1 MRRYLATALAAVS
14 AAGMIE
20 TAHAQEVVTIG
31 HSAPLTGPQAV
42 NGKDN
47 ENGAR
52 LAIEDLNKAGVTVAG
67 KKVTF
72 KLDSEDDQAD
82 PKAGVQV
89 AQKLVDS
96 GVVAVMGPY
105 NSGVAIPASRV
116 YSGAG
121 VPMLPVASN
130 PTLTKQG
137 FKNIFRIGASDVQ
150 LGGTMATFAAST
162 LKAKTAAIVDDRTA
176 YGQGV
181 ADEFESVAKAH
192 GIRIVDREY
201 TNSQAT
207 DFLGILTNIKSKNPD
222 VIFFGGYAAQGAPMA
237 KQMVERGLRA
247 KLLGGDGICSAD
259 MGHVAGAAASIVYC
273 AQGGVSLDKTAAGRD
288 FLKRYKDTYHTD
300 TQVYA
305 VNYYD
310 GVKMLADAMVK
321 AGTTT
326 DKAKL
331 TAQLAKEDYTGVAGT
346 YSFDEYGD
354 LKGAPTTVYVIK
366 NGLPVPYGQ

>member
-1 MRRYLATALAAVS
+1 MRLHAIALAAIMAATVVTS
-14 AAGMIE
+14 AGAE
-20 TAHAQEVVTIG
+20 EVVTIG
-31 HSAPLTGPQAV
+31 HSAPLTGPQAP

-52 LAIEDLNKAGVTVAG
+52 LAIDELNKTGVMVAG

-82 PKAGVQV
+82 PKVGVQI

-96 GVVAVMGPY
+96 GVVAVVGPY

-116 YSGAG
+116 YNAG
-121 VPMLPVASN
+121 NVPILPVASN
-130 PTLTKQG
+130 PDLTKQG
-137 FKNIFRIGASDVQ
+137 FKNIFRIGASDLQ
-150 LGGTMATFAAST
+150 LGGTMGQFAART
-162 LKAKTAAIVDDRTA
+162 LKAKTAAVIDDRTA

-181 ADEFESVAKAH
+181 AEQFIKMAKEN
-192 GIRIVDREY
+192 GIQIVDQEF
-201 TNSQAT
+201 TNSAAT
-207 DFLGILTNIKSKNPD
+207 DFLGILTTIKAKNPD

-237 KQMVERGLRA
+237 KQMRQRGIRA

-259 MGHVAGAAASIVYC
+259 MGKVAGDAASIVYC
-273 AQGGVSLDKTAAGRD
+273 AQGGISLDKTPAGRE
-288 FLKRYKDTYHTD
+288 FLQKYKAAYKTD
-300 TQVYA
+300 TQVYG

-310 GVKMLADAMVK
+310 GIKMLADVMVK

-331 TAQLAKEDYTGVAGT
+331 IAQLAKESYKGVAGT
-346 YSFDEYGD
+346 YSFDANGD
-354 LKGAPTTVYVIK
+354 LQGAPTTVYEIR
-366 NGLPVPYGQ
+366 NGLPVPYAQ

>member
-1 MRRYLATALAAVS
+1 MRRLAMTAAALM
-14 AAGMIE
+14 AAGF
-20 TAHAQEVVTIG
+20 TLSASAQVVVTIG
-31 HSAPLTGPQAV
+31 HSAPLTGPQAP

-52 LAIEDLNKAGVTVAG
+52 LAIDELNKSGVTVAG
-67 KKVTF
+67 QKVTF

-82 PKAGVQV
+82 PKIGVQV

-96 GVVAVMGPY
+96 GVVAVVGPY

-116 YSGAG
+116 YNTGN

-130 PTLTKQG
+130 PALTKQG
-137 FKNIFRIGASDVQ
+137 FKNIFRIGASDEQ
-150 LGGTMATFAAST
+150 LGGTMGQFAAKT
-162 LKAKTAAIVDDRTA
+162 LKAKTAAVIDDRTA

-181 ADEFESVAKAH
+181 AEQFVKEAKAN
-192 GIRIVDREY
+192 GIQIIQQEF
-201 TNSQAT
+201 TNSSAT
-207 DFLGILTNIKSKNPD
+207 DFLGILTAIKAKNPD
-222 VIFFGGYAAQGAPMA
+222 VIFYGGYAAQGAPMA
-237 KQMVERGLRA
+237 KQIRQRGLRA

-259 MGHVAGAAASIVYC
+259 MGKVAGDAASIVYC
-273 AQGGVSLDKTAAGRD
+273 AQGGVALEKTAEGRD
-288 FLKRYKDTYHTD
+288 FLKKYHDAYHTD
-300 TQVYA
+300 PQVYG

-310 GVKMLADAMVK
+310 GVKLLADAMVK

-326 DKAKL
+326 DKSKIM
-331 TAQLAKEDYTGVAGT
+331 AQLAKEQYKGVAGT

-366 NGLPVPYGQ
+366 NGLPAPYAP

>member
-1 MRRYLATALAAVS
+1 MNKALQGLLAVAAAS
-14 AAGMIE
+14 ACVQV
-20 TAHAQEVVTIG
+20 HAQEVVTIG

-52 LAIEDLNKAGVTVAG
+52 MAIDDLNKRGVTVAG

-82 PKAGVQV
+82 PKIGVQI
-89 AQKLVDS
+89 AQKLSDS
-96 GVVAVMGPY
+96 GIVAVVGPY

-116 YSGAG
+116 YNTAG
-121 VPMLPVASN
+121 IPMLPVASN
-130 PTLTKQG
+130 PALTKQG
-137 FKNIFRIGASDVQ
+137 FKNIFRIGASDEQ
-150 LGGTMATFAAST
+150 LGGTMAEFAVKT
-162 LKAKTAAIVDDRTA
+162 LKAKTAAIIDDRTA

-181 ADEFESVAKAH
+181 AEEFARVAKAQ
-192 GIRIVDREY
+192 GLQIVDNQY
-201 TNSQAT
+201 TNSNAT
-207 DFLGILTNIKSKNPD
+207 DFLGILTTIKSKNPD

-237 KQMVERGLRA
+237 KQMRQRGIRA

-259 MGHVAGAAASIVYC
+259 MGKVAGADASIVYC
-273 AQGGVSLDKTAAGRD
+273 AQGGTSLDKTPAGSD

-305 VNYYD
+305 VSYYD
-310 GVKMLADAMVK
+310 GVMLLADAMVK

-331 TAQLAKEDYTGVAGT
+331 IAQLAKSDYKGIAGT
-346 YSFDEYGD
+346 YSFDPKGD
-354 LKGAPTTVYVIK
+354 LIGAPTTVYIIK
-366 NGLPVPYGQ
+366 NGLPAPYGQ

>member
-1 MRRYLATALAAVS
+1 MRYLATALAVS
-14 AAGMIE
+14 TSVLFAAS
-20 TAHAQEVVTIG
+20 AHAQEVVTIG
-31 HSAPLTGPQAV
+31 HSAPLTGPQAP

-52 LAIEDLNKAGVTVAG
+52 LAIDDLNKAGITVAG

-82 PKAGVQV
+82 PKVGVQV
-89 AQKLVDS
+89 AQKLVDG

-116 YSGAG
+116 FSAAG

-137 FKNIFRIGASDVQ
+137 FHNIFRIGASDVQ
-150 LGGTMATFAAST
+150 LGGTMAQFAAET
-162 LKAKTAAIVDDRTA
+162 LKAKTAAIIDDRTA

-181 ADEFESVAKAH
+181 ADEFLSVAKAH
-192 GIRIVDREY
+192 GIQVVDREY

-207 DFLGILTNIKSKNPD
+207 DFLGILTTIKGKNPD

-237 KQMVERGLRA
+237 KQMVQRGVRA

-259 MGHVAGAAASIVYC
+259 MGHVAGDAASIVYC
-273 AQGGVSLDKTAAGRD
+273 AQGGTALDKTPEGRD
-288 FLKRYKDTYHTD
+288 FLKRYKETYHTD

-331 TAQLAKEDYTGVAGT
+331 IAQLAKEDYKGIAGT
-346 YSFDEYGD
+346 YSFDQYGD
-354 LKGAPTTVYVIK
+354 LKGAPTTVYVIR
-366 NGLPVPYGQ
+366 NGLPVPYAP